1 MITIA
6 SLLDNKA
13 NKKIEKYWML
23 LERDCLLSEIK
34 TTPFPHFSWFT
45 AMVGENS
52 AIEEKLEEI
61 GRQLIPLTVQTG
73 GLGIFTGIKPILYLP
88 LIKTRELLSSHEL
101 IWFGFQSIV
110 SGTNK
115 HYAPDSWIPHI
126 TLAYGDVSTRRLSC
140 AIQNLSV
147 IDLSMN
153 IQIDNIA
160 FLSRIDEEP
169 RIEFVIP
176 LTEQTE
182 M

>member
-13 NKKIEKYWML
+13 NKEIEKYWML

-45 AMVGENS
+45 AMVGDNS

-61 GRQLIPLTVQTG
+61 GPKLIPLSVQTG
-73 GLGIFTGIKPILYLP
+73 GLGIFTGLKPVLYLP
-88 LIKTRELLSSHEL
+88 LIKTRELLTSHEM
-101 IWFGFQSIV
+101 IWLNFQSIV
-110 SGTNK
+110 NGTNQY
-115 HYAPDSWIPHI
+115 YAPESWIPHI
-126 TLAYGDVSTRRLSC
+126 TLAYGDLSARRLSC

-147 IDLSMN
+147 IDLSMS

-160 FLSRIDEEP
+160 FLSRVDEEP

-176 LTEQTE
+176 LNEQ
-182 M
+182 